1 MVSWMKCDVPN
12 FHGVVAVLGVSF
24 TVLDARL

>member
-1 MVSWMKCDVPN
+1 MKCDVPN